1 MSHLI
6 QGHEWGRTGDCFDM
20 ESPNPVFWLTPKH
33 NCSSSCVAINV
44 LFSCCTENVIY
55 LTQTPGPLLCLLSKM
70 ALCLTE
76 HMDRKS
82 SSSFPL
88 KLSKKGSSP
97 ISSELSENT
106 TAHNENTISS
116 NLIRICSQSSCY
128 HIAQAVW
135 KEELCTKQRATYSV
149 LLPFP
154 VVLQSNEPTHC
165 NIAASQPWGDMRCS
179 IIKAHRQD
187 F

>member
-1 MSHLI
+1 MAGPEITKKKKSLCFEFKFSGMSHLI
-6 QGHEWGRTGDCFDM
+6 QGHKWGRTGDCFDM

-88 KLSKKGSSP
+88 KLSKKGSFP
-97 ISSELSENT
+97 IPSELSENT

-116 NLIRICSQSSCY
+116 NLIRASVAKVRVTTLPRQTGKRNFALNKEQ
-128 HIAQAVW
+128 HI
-135 KEELCTKQRATYSV
+135 LYYCLS
-149 LLPFP
+149 L
-154 VVLQSNEPTHC
+154 
-165 NIAASQPWGDMRCS
+165 
-179 IIKAHRQD
+179 
-187 F
+187 